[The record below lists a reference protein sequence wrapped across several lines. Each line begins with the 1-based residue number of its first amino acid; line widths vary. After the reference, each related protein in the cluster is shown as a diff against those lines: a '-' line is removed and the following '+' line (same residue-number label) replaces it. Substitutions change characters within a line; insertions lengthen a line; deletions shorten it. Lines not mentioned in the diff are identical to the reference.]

1 MISALPRH
9 GKVLIAVFLGD
20 SASQVVSCAARI
32 QLVRGLRKSA
42 AVVKLC
48 CARLRVSLYYGTAS
62 PMASPS
68 SSTGRP
74 VYLKLRDQIAAAILD
89 GTFAEG
95 AMLPSVRAYAAA
107 EAANPLTVAKAYQQ
121 FQDEGLVQVQRGVG
135 MFVAPGAAEALR
147 AREREAFLRHEW
159 PEIRARM
166 RRLHLDAAQ
175 LLVEPEHT

>member
-1 MISALPRH
+1 M
-9 GKVLIAVFLGD
+9 
-20 SASQVVSCAARI
+20 VS
-32 QLVRGLRKSA
+32 
-42 AVVKLC
+42 
-48 CARLRVSLYYGTAS
+48 
-62 PMASPS
+62 PNPS
-68 SSTGRP
+68 SSRP

-107 EAANPLTVAKAYQQ
+107 EGANPLTVAKAYQQ

-159 PEIRARM
+159 PEITARM
-166 RRLHLDAAQ
+166 RRLHLDPGRLLGAA
-175 LLVEPEHT
+175 ERA